1 MFAPLT
7 KLVAKASSQEKYF
20 LILLTIFLLVS
31 IPITVYSS
39 LQVRDLRSSAATTTL
54 NRQVGASS
62 DDAGQYGDGIGFS
75 STDSR
80 LWVEAGISGG
90 DRRNAGIRFTNISIP
105 RGSTINS
112 ASIEIYFTGENDD
125 DVSLDIYAHRVDN
138 APTFSGSDGRDVTSR
153 VTTSASVGW
162 VQTDLREEVWNT
174 SPNIK
179 SVVQEIVNRSGW
191 SSGNA
196 TAILLKGKH
205 SLRGELQ
212 FRSWDYSGHTSG
224 AKLHITYTPPPPL
237 APPTVTFSASRTT
250 ITRGESTTLRWST
263 SRATSV
269 SISSIGSVS
278 LSGSKAVKPSSTIT
292 YTLTARGSG
301 GTTKKSLTIR
311 VTAPTS
317 STSPPTVY
325 NVPTTI
331 TPGVIP
337 KSSTLLKILLNPLTE
352 LQSDMLI
359 SISILRTKF
368 KKDVLISGSIKG
380 INIGVA
386 KGVLKKGKSYTLRV
400 EGDKILTKKVGF
412 KMKSTK
418 PKINIGS
425 LYLGDLNRD
434 NIINQS
440 DVEVLLID
448 FLENRIADLNFD
460 GLVNSIDYSILLK
473 NLGKKGD

>member
-1 MFAPLT
+1 MFAQFT
-7 KLVAKASSQEKYF
+7 KVVTKTSLQEKYF
-20 LILLTIFLLVS
+20 LILIVIFLLAS
-31 IPITVYSS
+31 IPLTVYIST
-39 LQVRDLRSSAATTTL
+39 QVRDLRSQAATTL
-54 NRQVGASS
+54 NRQVSASS
-62 DDAGQYGDGIGFS
+62 DDASQDDDGRNFN
-75 STDSR
+75 STLSYLR
-80 LWVEAGISGG
+80 VES
-90 DRRNAGIRFTNISIP
+90 DDEDDERRNVGIRFTNINIP

-112 ASIEIYFTGENDD
+112 ASVEIYVDD
-125 DVSLDIYAHRVDN
+125 DNDANLDFFAHRVDN
-138 APTFSGSDGRDVTSR
+138 APSFSSSPGLDVTSR
-153 VTTSASVGW
+153 TTTSASTAW
-162 VQTDLREEVWNT
+162 VQTNLGSGWKT
-174 SPNIK
+174 SPSIRP
-179 SVVQEIVNRSGW
+179 VIQEIVNRSGW

-196 TAILLKGKH
+196 MAILLKGKN
-205 SLRGELQ
+205 SGSAEVT
-212 FRSWDYSGHTSG
+212 FRSWDYSGHTFG
-224 AKLHITYTPPPPL
+224 AKLHVTYTPPPPP
-237 APPTVTFSASRTT
+237 APPTVTFSASKTT

-386 KGVLKKGKSYTLRV
+386 KGVLKKGKSDTLRV
-400 EGDKILTKKVGF
+400 YGDKILTKRVGF

-425 LYLGDLNRD
+425 LYLGDLNSD
-434 NIINQS
+434 NIINQG